1 MNRSSFFRRRRGVAA
16 LAALVLTGL
25 VPLVSADTAGAAGS
39 YPLYSSHALDGTFG
53 TPPMVTRDPDHPHRQ
68 LCYKSPCTAKNA
80 AFAEEVRTM
89 ALDGN
94 RLFLGGFF
102 HGLVDGSRSPVS
114 PKTAFLA
121 VLDAS
126 NGRQSDQAFA
136 LNAAPNGTVESFAVS
151 PERNRLYV
159 GGRFSRIGGGSANRL
174 AALDLRTGKLD
185 PTFKAP
191 ALDGDVRS
199 IALSGGRLFIG
210 GQFLRVGS
218 TKFAGVAALDA
229 GDGSLVPGWTPPTN
243 NGGSFIKKAG
253 TATERSQGIVYTIA
267 VAAGGRLLIVGGTFQ
282 HLGSTRAE
290 DPKAQRYG
298 GLIALNTS
306 DGRVA
311 SWRPRNDRP
320 VFGLAVAPNSQTAY
334 TAAGG
339 SGGWVQ
345 AFSPGGQD
353 GPRWTGRVDGDV
365 LGITATDKRIYVGG
379 HFDAEVPNLNDDCLK
394 HIPTHCV
401 KTGSHH
407 RHLVAF
413 NTNGKADSSWTAQAD
428 TPEGPTFLL
437 AGPKALYVGGNFTN
451 TLDKSALDGGKG
463 IQHPGFALFPAKG

>member
-1 MNRSSFFRRRRGVAA
+1 MSHTSLFRLRRGI
-16 LAALVLTGL
+16 
-25 VPLVSADTAGAAGS
+25 VPLALLLVIGLLPATPAGAAG
-39 YPLYSSHALDGTFG
+39 YPLYSSHALDGTYG
-53 TPPMVTRDPDHPHRQ
+53 TPPMVIRDPDHPHRQ
-68 LCYKSPCTAKNA
+68 LCYKSPCTAQNA
-80 AFAEEVRTM
+80 TFAEEVRTL

-102 HGLVDGSRSPVS
+102 HGLVDGSRRPVA

-121 VLDAS
+121 LLDAGT
-126 NGRQSDQAFA
+126 GRATDQAFA
-136 LNAAPNGTVESFAVS
+136 LNAAPDGTVESMAVS
-151 PERNRLYV
+151 RDRNRLYV
-159 GGRFSRIGGGSANRL
+159 AGRFSHIGGGTANRV

-191 ALDGDVRS
+191 GLDGDVRS
-199 IALSGGRLFIG
+199 IALSGDRLFIG
-210 GQFLRVGS
+210 GQFLKVGG
-218 TKFAGVAALDA
+218 TPFAGVAALNA
-229 GDGSLVPGWTPPTN
+229 GNGSLVPGWTPPRN
-243 NGGSFIKKAG
+243 YGGSFIEKAG
-253 TATERSQGIVYTIA
+253 TRTESTQGIVYTVA
-267 VAAGGRLLIVGGTFQ
+267 VAAGGRLLVGGTFE
-282 HLGSTRAE
+282 HLGATPQE

-298 GLIALNTS
+298 GLVALNTS
-306 DGRVA
+306 DGRLS

-320 VFGLAVAPNSQTAY
+320 VFGLAVSPDGRKIY

-345 AFSPGGQD
+345 AFAPGGQE
-353 GPRWTGRVDGDV
+353 GPLWTGRVDGDV

-413 NTNGKADSSWTAQAD
+413 NLAGKADPTWTAQAD

-437 AGPKALYVGGNFTN
+437 AGPRALYVGGDFTT
-451 TLDKSALDGGKG
+451 TLDKSKLDGGKG
-463 IQHPGFALFPAKG
+463 IPHPGFAMFPAKG